1 MQNIIKIGLAG
12 LGVVGKSVYQ
22 IISGNTE
29 LLKLKSKHQ
38 LKIVAVSAKTTK
50 DFISS
55 EVKFYE
61 NPLDMAH
68 NPEID
73 VIIELM
79 GGQDIAKQ
87 LIISALQNQKKVIT
101 ANKAL
106 LASCGYELAKIASQ
120 NNTALLYEAAVAG
133 SVPVIKAYQQSFLA
147 SEINKIYGILN
158 GTCNFI
164 LSEMTNKKQDFL
176 PSLKQAQELGFAE
189 ADPTFDIEGI
199 DTAHKITILAALASG
214 TAPNFSQTYIEGITK
229 ITANDI
235 RLANQLGYKIKL
247 LATYQKYQNNE
258 VLQAVYPAL
267 ISQQHKISQVD
278 GSYNCILT
286 CGKYF
291 DDSFFVGKGAGGNP
305 TASAIVADLLDI
317 ANGTYSKQALG
328 YNPDIIN
335 QNQPK
340 IISINKRLGEYFIL
354 LRFDKSQNNLAIE
367 NIFQNSQIDCM
378 QATCIELGD
387 QQVVCGIIT
396 NKQNEQTIID
406 ALDLLDKSIIKE
418 SKFIRVET
426 F

>member
-38 LKIVAVSAKTTK
+38 LKIVAVSAKTAK

-199 DTAHKITILAALASG
+199 DTAHKITILATLASG
-214 TAPNFSQTYIEGITK
+214 AAPNFSQTYIEGITNIIMK
-229 ITANDI
+229 NLNNIETHMRPLHCSDQKREILYVKDND
-235 RLANQLGYKIKL
+235 RWEKETQDK
-247 LATYQKYQNNE
+247 
-258 VLQAVYPAL
+258 P
-267 ISQQHKISQVD
+267 
-278 GSYNCILT
+278 ILT
-286 CGKYF
+286 R
-291 DDSFFVGKGAGGNP
+291 
-305 TASAIVADLLDI
+305 AIKNI
-317 ANGTYSKQALG
+317 ANENIKQIKHWQDK
-328 YNPDIIN
+328 YPDCTSASSRKNDMYLKIVSNSMNGLTEEEGRKNIS
-335 QNQPK
+335 K
-340 IISINKRLGEYFIL
+340 IISNV
-354 LRFDKSQNNLAIE
+354 A
-367 NIFQNSQIDCM
+367 
-378 QATCIELGD
+378 
-387 QQVVCGIIT
+387 
-396 NKQNEQTIID
+396 
-406 ALDLLDKSIIKE
+406 KE
-418 SKFIRVET
+418 TVIQKD
-426 F
+426 

>member
-12 LGVVGKSVYQ
+12 LGVVGKAVYQ
-22 IISGNTE
+22 IIFNNPE
-29 LLKLKSKHQ
+29 LLKLKSNHY
-38 LKIVAVSAKTTK
+38 LTIVAVSAKTTK

-55 EVKFYE
+55 DVKFYE
-61 NPLDMAH
+61 NPLDMVH

-73 VIIELM
+73 VIIELI

-87 LIISALQNQKKVIT
+87 LIILALQNNKKVIT

-106 LASCGYELAKIASQ
+106 LACCGYELAKIAHH
-120 NNTALLYEAAVAG
+120 NNTALLYEASVAA

-147 SEINKIYGILN
+147 NEISKIYAILN

-189 ADPTFDIEGI
+189 ADPSFDIEGT
-199 DTAHKITILAALASG
+199 DSAHKIAILGSLASN
-214 TAPNFSQTYIEGITK
+214 TAPNFLQTYIEGITK

-235 RLANQLGYKIKL
+235 KLANQLGYKIKL
-247 LATYQKYQNNE
+247 LATYQKQHNNQ

-267 ISQQHKISQVD
+267 IWQQHQIAQVD

-286 CGKYF
+286 YGKYF
-291 DDSFFVGKGAGGNP
+291 DDSFFIGKGAGGNP

-317 ANGTYSKQALG
+317 ANNTYSKQTLG
-328 YNPDIIN
+328 YNPNVVAND
-335 QNQPK
+335 QLK
-340 IISINKRLGEYFIL
+340 IIPITQRFDKYFIS
-354 LRFDKSQNNLAIE
+354 LRFDKSQNNLDIE
-367 NIFQNSQIDCM
+367 NIFQNSQIDCI
-378 QATCIELGD
+378 QASCITPND
-387 QQVVCGIIT
+387 QEVICGIIT
-396 NKQNEQTIID
+396 SKQSEQTIIN